1 MQRCVKIAP
10 NRIDD
15 EPRQLILDV
24 IRQLHSS
31 AHREAMVSVM
41 AIYQKLP
48 SRSIRVGPSR
58 LPLGIR
64 SEKSEGVEDACRRS
78 RKWLGAWPIDGEYV

>member
-48 SRSIRVGPSR
+48 SRSIRIGPQS
-58 LPLGIR
+58 LTAGY
-64 SEKSEGVEDACRRS
+64 S
-78 RKWLGAWPIDGEYV
+78 